1 MIIGPVQ
8 PIDLAIEDCINSA
21 VYLNS
26 SQFQSFQTFNRF
38 APFKTFREILK
49 LRNVQ
54 RTQVGGS
61 NAIEPPTKTQPMP
74 RANRHFL
81 PGHVWHITHL
91 NSSRFQ
97 SFQTACP
104 ESYRRV

>member
-38 APFKTFREILK
+38 APFKSFRK
-49 LRNVQ
+49 LRLG
-54 RTQVGGS
+54 RD
-61 NAIEPPTKTQPMP
+61 
-74 RANRHFL
+74 
-81 PGHVWHITHL
+81 
-91 NSSRFQ
+91 
-97 SFQTACP
+97 
-104 ESYRRV
+104 Y